1 MRDGAIVLWRIF
13 IGTLQKFF
21 SAKKLLKGNL
31 YKSFLEKVARG
42 TAVQIFPNFPAKSL
56 SI

>member
-13 IGTLQKFF
+13 IGTLKKFF

-31 YKSFLEKVARG
+31 YKIFLEKVARG